1 VLVLLAIGGAVI
13 LPTGAAAEARAATRQ
28 PAAAASKSAGGD
40 PLFGSMSLGAS
51 HEPIAVSADSLVFD
65 NRTRVLTYTGAVVVT
80 QGDMKLESRTLTVSL
95 DDQADSRL
103 KEVVAAGE
111 VRLSK
116 GTRWAT
122 AGRAVFD
129 QVARTVVLS
138 EKPVLHDGPNRVSG
152 EQVIVYLDEE
162 RSEVKGGTGRVQAV
176 LVPPQ
181 NGTPGPGDHLP

>member
-1 VLVLLAIGGAVI
+1 MLLLVAVGVAGV
-13 LPTGAAAEARAATRQ
+13 LPTGAAAEAHAATRG
-28 PAAAASKSAGGD
+28 PSAASRDAKGND
-40 PLFGSMSLGAS
+40 PLFGSLSLGS
-51 HEPIAVSADSLVFD
+51 SREPIAVSADSLVFD

-103 KEVVAAGE
+103 KEVVASGE

-116 GTRWAT
+116 GPRWAT

-129 QVARTVVLS
+129 QMARTVVLS
-138 EKPVLHDGPNRVSG
+138 DKPVLHDGPNRVSG
-152 EQVIVYLDEE
+152 EEVIVYLDEE

-181 NGTPGPGDHLP
+181 NATPGAGDHAP